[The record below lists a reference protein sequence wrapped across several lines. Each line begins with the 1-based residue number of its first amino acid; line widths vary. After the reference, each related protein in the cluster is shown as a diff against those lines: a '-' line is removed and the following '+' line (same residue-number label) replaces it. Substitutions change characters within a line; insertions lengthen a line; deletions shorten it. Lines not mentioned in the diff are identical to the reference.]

1 MSNGENL
8 NQETTGSANEE
19 TPQTEEKNPMQNLD
33 KEDPN
38 VVEKKAKSVSA
49 LLEHGFRDLEM
60 DEDTF
65 SQLTDKTIHT
75 IKEDEL
81 VEGKIVA
88 LTKDEV
94 HVDIGFKSLG
104 VIPRSELLN
113 AETYKVGDVLDVF
126 IENIEDKDG
135 RLILSRR
142 RADFMRIWE
151 DIINIYEN
159 GDVVPV
165 KILRRIKG
173 GMVVDLM
180 GIEAFLP
187 GSQIDVR
194 PVRDFDSWVGE
205 TIDVRVVKVN
215 HPSENVVVS
224 HKVLLEEQLAG
235 QREEIMSNLEK
246 GLVLEGTVKAIAD
259 FGVFVDLGGVDG
271 LVHITDL
278 SWGRVTHPSEIVK
291 LDETV
296 KVVVLDFDEDKKR
309 ISLGM
314 KQLTPHP
321 WDTIGDKYEK
331 GTKVSGKV
339 VSLTDY
345 GAFIE
350 IEKGIEGL
358 IHISEMSWT
367 QHVKHPSQ
375 IVSMGQ
381 IVDAVVL
388 NIDKDQKK
396 LALGM
401 KQLEPDPWQDL
412 LKKYPVDSQH
422 KGIVRNLTNFG
433 VFVELEP
440 GVDGLVHI
448 SDLSWTKK
456 IRHPGE
462 FVKKGEELEVV
473 VLSIDPDQRRIAL
486 GHKQINENP
495 WDYFERKYAV
505 GEETEAKIERIIEKG
520 VIVELPD
527 GVDGFV
533 PVSQLSFAPVKNI
546 SEYFEIGDPLPLKVV
561 EFDKEAKKIVLSVV
575 EALRDRDPADVE
587 AYNAQHKVPNA
598 DRYSGTDEAEEAPEE
613 APEAE
618 AVAAPAEETAPGT
631 EEKETEE
638 SIEEKS
644 EESTQVPEEQTPE
657 EAPAEDAEDLVKQP
671 KDKAAEEV
679 KEAVSE
685 GSFESKEAE
694 ENIEDAKPAEEEP
707 EAEAEEEAEE
717 EPEAEAEEE
726 TKAEAEEE
734 TKAEAEEETKVEAE
748 EETKAE
754 AEEEPEA
761 EAEEE
766 TKAEASETDEEKPE
780 EESGEDEEKKEDK

>member
-1 MSNGENL
+1 MTEGVSIAA
-8 NQETTGSANEE
+8 ETTAVE
-19 TPQTEEKNPMQNLD
+19 TEKNLMNNIQPSNPRIDYSLERVTSLLESGFANLD
-33 KEDPN
+33 LDDD
-38 VVEKKAKSVSA
+38 AFLA
-49 LLEHGFRDLEM
+49 
-60 DEDTF
+60 
-65 SQLTDKTIHT
+65 LTDRSITK

-81 VEGKIVA
+81 VSGTIVFI
-88 LTKDEV
+88 TKDEV
-94 HVDIGFKSLG
+94 HVDIGFKSVG
-104 VIPRSELLN
+104 VVPRAELLN
-113 AETYKVGDVLDVF
+113 AETLAVGDKIDVF
-126 IENIEDKDG
+126 IEKIEDPNGK
-135 RLILSRR
+135 LLLSRR

-151 DIINIYEN
+151 DILKLYEKQEIIQ
-159 GDVVPV
+159 VR
-165 KILRRIKG
+165 ILRRIKG
-173 GMVVDLM
+173 GMVVDLL

-194 PVRDFDSWVGE
+194 PVRDFDAWVAK

-224 HKVLLEEQLAG
+224 HKVLLEEQLSE
-235 QREEIMSNLEK
+235 QRSAIIGKLEK
-246 GLVLEGTVKAIAD
+246 GLVLEGTVKAISD

-291 LDETV
+291 LDQIV
-296 KVVVLDFDEDKKR
+296 KVVVLDFDADKKR

-321 WDTIGDKYEK
+321 WDTIGEKYEK

-388 NIDKDQKK
+388 NIDKEVKK

-401 KQLEPDPWQDL
+401 KQLEPDPWADL
-412 LKKYPVDSQH
+412 MQKYPEGSKH

-462 FVKKGEELEVV
+462 FLKKGETIDVV
-473 VLSIDPDQRRIAL
+473 VLSIDPEQRRIAL
-486 GHKQINENP
+486 GHKQIKDNP
-495 WDYFERKYAV
+495 WDFFENKYQIGA
-505 GEETEAKIERIIEKG
+505 ETEAKIERIIEKG

-546 SEYFEIGDPLPLKVV
+546 SEFFKISDVLPLKVV
-561 EFDKEAKKIVLSVV
+561 EFDKEAKKIVLSAVECLRGRDKDVIDTYNLAHPVPNSDKAAFDPNLDLPIEEDTNYDLTEYTISPYEKSKMDRGRSSSRYQQEEKPAV
-575 EALRDRDPADVE
+575 EAPVEVAPAPVE
-587 AYNAQHKVPNA
+587 
-598 DRYSGTDEAEEAPEE
+598 
-613 APEAE
+613 
-618 AVAAPAEETAPGT
+618 APAETPVAVEVVAEAPVA
-631 EEKETEE
+631 EEVIVEE
-638 SIEEKS
+638 VK
-644 EESTQVPEEQTPE
+644 TE
-657 EAPAEDAEDLVKQP
+657 EAPAE
-671 KDKAAEEV
+671 
-679 KEAVSE
+679 EAQ
-685 GSFESKEAE
+685 A
-694 ENIEDAKPAEEEP
+694 
-707 EAEAEEEAEE
+707 
-717 EPEAEAEEE
+717 
-726 TKAEAEEE
+726 
-734 TKAEAEEETKVEAE
+734 
-748 EETKAE
+748 
-754 AEEEPEA
+754 
-761 EAEEE
+761 
-766 TKAEASETDEEKPE
+766 
-780 EESGEDEEKKEDK
+780 